1 MSELVMSK
9 REPVLRNASYRFAV
23 RIVKLS
29 QYLQKEKKEFVL
41 NKQILRSGTAIG
53 ALICE
58 AKFAQSDADFINK
71 LSISLKEANET
82 AYWLS
87 LLKDT
92 DYINEKLCNSLSSD
106 CNNLVSML
114 ISSVN
119 TMKRKLN
126 PTKKSKTKHPS
137 SP

>member
-1 MSELVMSK
+1 VNK
-9 REPVLRNASYRFAV
+9 REPILRDASYKFAV

-41 NKQILRSGTAIG
+41 NKQVLRSGTAIC

-58 AKFAQSDADFINK
+58 SKFAQSDADFINK

-82 AYWLS
+82 VYWLS

-106 CNNLVSML
+106 CNSLVSML

-119 TMKRKLN
+119 TMKRKVKT
-126 PTKKSKTKHPS
+126 TKQKNKTIS
-137 SP
+137 